1 MSQLRCNGKVPTIV
15 FGEVARD
22 IVACKEVVDW
32 LQYPV
37 PGFEDF
43 IVIITDSAV
52 EYEERIDAFL
62 QSVVNGRLYYMVLD
76 MNDSLDRQRFRNK
89 WMSFLPKPFV
99 MGELLSRVRAM
110 LRRKDRFTPDI
121 MTFGNVSLNLSSCEL
136 KGPLQSIVLPKIEYK
151 LMELLMLNK
160 GIYLSTDDI
169 LVKVWGYESD
179 AESGAVWVY
188 ISYVRKRL
196 AAIGA
201 DIEIRA
207 KRSVGYTLAKIGDAD

>member
-89 WMSFLPKPFV
+89 WMSYNII
-99 MGELLSRVRAM
+99 G
-110 LRRKDRFTPDI
+110 
-121 MTFGNVSLNLSSCEL
+121 GN
-136 KGPLQSIVLPKIEYK
+136 
-151 LMELLMLNK
+151 
-160 GIYLSTDDI
+160 
-169 LVKVWGYESD
+169 KV
-179 AESGAVWVY
+179 
-188 ISYVRKRL
+188 
-196 AAIGA
+196 
-201 DIEIRA
+201 
-207 KRSVGYTLAKIGDAD
+207 

>member
-89 WMSFLPKPFV
+89 WMSYNIIGGNKVETVIQLLHNIYAHILKTGMISYDFTDLQYILKQGCWVQSVCFK
-99 MGELLSRVRAM
+99 GELSDWVKSFQIQANASYSFGLTLNFDDGERVKDNLDVLHEWLSRLGNNPEVKIS
-110 LRRKDRFTPDI
+110 LQPDEDED
-121 MTFGNVSLNLSSCEL
+121 MET
-136 KGPLQSIVLPKIEYK
+136 IVIWTYDDEY
-151 LMELLMLNK
+151 
-160 GIYLSTDDI
+160 
-169 LVKVWGYESD
+169 
-179 AESGAVWVY
+179 
-188 ISYVRKRL
+188 
-196 AAIGA
+196 
-201 DIEIRA
+201 
-207 KRSVGYTLAKIGDAD
+207 